1 MQAPRYTDSGPA
13 RRLRVRVC
21 RAWTWAYADIDT
33 RLTGMTVG
41 PVALDVRKTD
51 NFPADLAERML
62 AGSTSRQFAEGT
74 HECSPCIVEFAL
86 WRVDRLA
93 PFGQ

>member
-1 MQAPRYTDSGPA
+1 
-13 RRLRVRVC
+13 
-21 RAWTWAYADIDT
+21 
-33 RLTGMTVG
+33 MTVG

-74 HECSPCIVEFAL
+74 HEGSPCIVEFAL
-86 WRVDRLA
+86 RRVDRL
-93 PFGQ
+93 PSLSQ